1 MNNRVRLLDCTLRDG
16 GYINEWNFGREAIRR
31 ILFGLSKSNLDI
43 IECGFL
49 MNRPYNPD
57 FSLFHGVED
66 VYTVLPEKPK
76 GQMVVAMIAIGEKE
90 IDPALL
96 SDADKGPVDGIRLT
110 FHQHEIEKALQ
121 YGKVIME
128 KGYKLFMQPVGMTGY
143 SDGDMIDLIGKI
155 NELNPYAFYIVDT
168 LGVMYKKD
176 LIRRVFLVD
185 NNLKKGICM
194 GFHSHNNLQMSFANS
209 QALIDMDMDRDIII
223 DCSANGMGRGAGNL
237 CSELLMDYINKN
249 MEKRYDVLPVLEII
263 DEYLMAI
270 YMSVPWGYS
279 AAYFLAAINDCHP
292 NYASFLLA
300 RQSINMRTISSILE
314 QIPKGKR
321 REFDKGLMEQLY
333 QSYQVNAVDDIQV
346 IGKLRRAVDGKKVL
360 VVAPGRTV
368 VDKKAAIQAYLKK
381 NQPVVISIN
390 FVPKDIPVDY
400 VFVGNSKR
408 FQMLKNRLEPEK
420 MILTSNIQ
428 DAPEGALVVNYSDLT
443 NPSADAADSS
453 GMMLLKLLI
462 KISVK
467 GADLAGFDG
476 FRPNQVNNYVS
487 ESMVGISDPLAL
499 EEKNLAMNQ
508 QLNAYAE
515 DISLRFVTP
524 TKYKLKKAHTR

>member
-1 MNNRVRLLDCTLRDG
+1 
-16 GYINEWNFGREAIRR
+16 
-31 ILFGLSKSNLDI
+31 
-43 IECGFL
+43 
-49 MNRPYNPD
+49 
-57 FSLFHGVED
+57 
-66 VYTVLPEKPK
+66 
-76 GQMVVAMIAIGEKE
+76 
-90 IDPALL
+90 
-96 SDADKGPVDGIRLT
+96 
-110 FHQHEIEKALQ
+110 
-121 YGKVIME
+121 
-128 KGYKLFMQPVGMTGY
+128 
-143 SDGDMIDLIGKI
+143 
-155 NELNPYAFYIVDT
+155 
-168 LGVMYKKD
+168 
-176 LIRRVFLVD
+176 
-185 NNLKKGICM
+185 
-194 GFHSHNNLQMSFANS
+194 
-209 QALIDMDMDRDIII
+209 MDMDRDIII

-467 GADLAGFDG
+467 G
-476 FRPNQVNNYVS
+476 RIWP
-487 ESMVGISDPLAL
+487 AL
-499 EEKNLAMNQ
+499 TGSAQ
-508 QLNAYAE
+508 
-515 DISLRFVTP
+515 
-524 TKYKLKKAHTR
+524 TR